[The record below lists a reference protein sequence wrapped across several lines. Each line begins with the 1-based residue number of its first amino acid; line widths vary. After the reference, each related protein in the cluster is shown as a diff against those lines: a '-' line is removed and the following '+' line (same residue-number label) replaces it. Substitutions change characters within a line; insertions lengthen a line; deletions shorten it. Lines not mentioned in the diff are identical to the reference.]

1 MSVKRVDGLLNKL
14 GDRLK
19 QKTFTSEEV
28 AYCDMKA
35 TPAIHYAGRFA
46 AKEAIKKCI
55 LSSGELSQIDFT
67 AIKILNASNGAPII
81 SPIKN
86 LSYSDLKVSISHES
100 DYAIAMAILIL

>member
-1 MSVKRVDGLLNKL
+1 MLNKH

-19 QKTFTSEEV
+19 QKTFTPEEI
-28 AYCDMKA
+28 AYCDRKA

-55 LSSGELSQIDFT
+55 LSSGELDQIDFNT
-67 AIKILNASNGAPII
+67 IEILNAPNGAPVV

-100 DYAIAMAILIL
+100 EYAIAMAILIL